1 MCKWLIHSATIM
13 ILYAIVWH
21 SDCCVKVRKDLHYDR
36 WRVWRYA
43 ALITRGK
50 LSTKT
55 HFRCGPG
62 RLHLKN
68 INHWF
73 IIEWCGIVL
82 YLMSDIVFSKVFF
95 VLFGNYDMENLLFSS
110 YLDILS
116 NEQYNIK
123 QQVYS
128 LQ

>member
-1 MCKWLIHSATIM
+1 
-13 ILYAIVWH
+13 
-21 SDCCVKVRKDLHYDR
+21 
-36 WRVWRYA
+36 
-43 ALITRGK
+43 
-50 LSTKT
+50 
-55 HFRCGPG
+55 
-62 RLHLKN
+62 
-68 INHWF
+68 
-73 IIEWCGIVL
+73 
-82 YLMSDIVFSKVFF
+82 MSDIVFSKVFF